1 MFDTKNFQ
9 DQPWILLF
17 FLLYENIITFW
28 DIQKLKSKCP
38 FKNSQKCTYRPE
50 MNLRHSM
57 FQNWRRK
64 NALLFKHLH
73 TVVNAILVE
82 DTIALLRP
90 PVGR

>member
-1 MFDTKNFQ
+1 
-9 DQPWILLF
+9 
-17 FLLYENIITFW
+17 
-28 DIQKLKSKCP
+28 
-38 FKNSQKCTYRPE
+38 

-64 NALLFKHLH
+64 NELLFKHLH

-82 DTIALLRP
+82 DTIVLLRP

>member
-1 MFDTKNFQ
+1 
-9 DQPWILLF
+9 
-17 FLLYENIITFW
+17 
-28 DIQKLKSKCP
+28 
-38 FKNSQKCTYRPE
+38 

-73 TVVNAILVE
+73 TVVNAILLVE
-82 DTIALLRP
+82 ATIVLLRP